1 MPMRKRK
8 ELFPLTP
15 EERQLALDLVDS
27 NYRLMLYMIRQFGV
41 SADDEEDVLQDCIV
55 NICRNIQKFQQMDY
69 CKTRAYI
76 VIIIRNLCIQRYI
89 SDRKAK
95 LLSLDSD
102 YLDDALIGIANERS
116 AVDSDARLDVLEL
129 KDHLSERD
137 KLLLLGKYVEGLTTE
152 ELAER
157 LNCKPDS
164 IRMLLSRAKKAARE
178 ILLHEEGGRS
188 DRHG

>member
-1 MPMRKRK
+1 MRKRK

-55 NICRNIQKFQQMDY
+55 NICRNIRKFQQMDY

-102 YLDDALIGIANERS
+102 YLDEAIIGNANEKS
-116 AVDSDARLDVLEL
+116 IVDSDARLDVLEL

-157 LNCKPDS
+157 LNCKPNS

-178 ILLHEEGGRS
+178 ILLHEEEGGS